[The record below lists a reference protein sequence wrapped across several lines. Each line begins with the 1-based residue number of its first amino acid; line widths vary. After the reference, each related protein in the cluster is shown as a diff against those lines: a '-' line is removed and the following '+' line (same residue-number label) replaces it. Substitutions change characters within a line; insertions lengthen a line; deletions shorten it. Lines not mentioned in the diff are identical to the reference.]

1 MTTER
6 DQVSDTGKK
15 TLSLS
20 KGSGKKLGLRRPT
33 SEGGSVK
40 QSFSGGRS
48 KTVQVEVRK
57 KRARGGAEASEP
69 AAAEVVEEVAVAEPA
84 PAPAEA
90 AAPAPEPTP
99 ARSEPRRE
107 KPAGRARNERPSG
120 GRDGERA
127 KPRHV
132 LRSLSKEEIANRAKA
147 VVEARRQDEE
157 DRRREAEEARR
168 RAEEEARLKVEREA
182 AEKRRAEEEARRKAE
197 EETKRKAEEEARKR
211 LDEPEEPA
219 AKPSEKKDG
228 DKRPAAAKS
237 TPAARP
243 DRPARKAPAKQP
255 AQRRGRNDDRRR
267 GGRITVSQALNED
280 FDKRGGRSVAAM
292 RRAAER
298 ERRQAQQEALARGEG
313 QKQSREITIPDTITV
328 QELSNR
334 MAVRAIDVIKALMG
348 LEIMATI
355 NQVIDADTAELVV
368 EELGHKA
375 KRVSEA
381 DVEIGLREDD
391 DPAETRK
398 PRPPVVTV
406 MGHVDHGKTS
416 LLDALRRTDVV
427 SGEAGGITQHIGAYQ
442 VQSKAGRITFID
454 TPGHAAFT
462 AMRARGAQVTD
473 IVILVVAS
481 DDGVMPQTI
490 EAINHTKAAG
500 VPMIVAINKMDKP
513 DADPQRVKNELL
525 QYEVVPEEMGGDV
538 QIVEVSATARMG
550 LEDLEEQI
558 MLQSEILEL
567 EANPD
572 RAADGVV
579 IEAQLDKGRGP
590 VATVLVQRGTL
601 KVGDIFVAGDEWGR
615 VRAMLD
621 SHGEQVK
628 EAGPSEPV
636 EILGL
641 NGTPAAGD
649 EFTVVEND
657 ARAREVADYRQRVAR
672 NNRVGRGPSTL
683 EQMFADIK
691 KGDIQ
696 QLPIL
701 VKADVQGSVEAIVA
715 AAEGLNTEE
724 VEVRVVHAA
733 VGGITESDVT
743 LAQASGAVIM
753 GFSVRANAQ
762 ARDLAKQNQ
771 AEIRYYSVI
780 YELVDDL
787 KAAMSGLL
795 APKIEETLLGGAE
808 VLEVFG
814 ISKIGKIAGCRIS
827 EGLVRAD
834 AKVRLIRDDVVIYT
848 GDLRSLRRFQDEAR
862 EVREGQECGIGL
874 TNYQDIQ
881 KGDRMEFFTVQEIER
896 TL

>member
-6 DQVSDTGKK
+6 NQVSDTGKK

-33 SEGGSVK
+33 SDSGSVK

-57 KRARGGAEASEP
+57 KRTRGGAEGGDAP
-69 AAAEVVEEVAVAEPA
+69 ANAAVEAPEEVVAAEAA
-84 PAPAEA
+84 PPAEA
-90 AAPAPEPTP
+90 APVAAEAPREAPAASRPRAERAPAP
-99 ARSEPRRE
+99 
-107 KPAGRARNERPSG
+107 
-120 GRDGERA
+120 RDGERA

-157 DRRREAEEARR
+157 DRRREAEEAKR
-168 RAEEEARLKVEREA
+168 RAEEDARLAVEREA

-197 EETKRKAEEEARKR
+197 DESRRKAEEEARKR
-211 LDEPEEPA
+211 LDEPEEAAAQPA
-219 AKPSEKKDG
+219 AAAARPATTER
-228 DKRPAAAKS
+228 RPAA
-237 TPAARP
+237 TPERP
-243 DRPARKAPAKQP
+243 DRPSRKVPAKQP
-255 AQRRGRNDDRRR
+255 GPRRGRNEDRRR

-280 FDKRGGRSVAAM
+280 FGQRGRSVAAM

-313 QKQSREITIPDTITV
+313 QKQAREVTIPETITV

-355 NQVIDADTAELVV
+355 NQTIDADTAELVV

-381 DVEIGLREDD
+381 DVEIGLREDE
-391 DPAETRK
+391 DPEEVRS

-416 LLDALRRTDVV
+416 LLDALRSTDVV
-427 SGEAGGITQHIGAYQ
+427 AGEAGGITQHIGAYQ
-442 VQSKAGRITFID
+442 VQSKSGKITFID

-481 DDGVMPQTI
+481 DDGVMPQTV
-490 EAINHTKAAG
+490 EAISHAKAAG

-513 DADPQRVKNELL
+513 DANPQRVKTELL
-525 QYEVVPEEMGGDV
+525 QHEVVPEEMGGDV
-538 QIVEVSATARMG
+538 QIVEVSATARTG
-550 LEDLEEQI
+550 LDELEEQI
-558 MLQSEILEL
+558 LLQAEIMEL
-567 EANPD
+567 GANPD
-572 RAADGVV
+572 RLADGVV

-601 KVGDIFVAGDEWGR
+601 NVGDIFVAGNEWGR

-628 EAGPSEPV
+628 QAGPSEPV

-649 EFTVVEND
+649 EFTVVESE

-672 NNRVGRGPSTL
+672 DKRTQLGAPATL
-683 EQMFADIK
+683 EQMFADIE
-691 KGDIQ
+691 KGDKQ
-696 QLPIL
+696 QLPVV

-715 AAEGLNTEE
+715 AAESLNTEE
-724 VEVRVVHAA
+724 VEVRVLHAA

-771 AEIRYYSVI
+771 TEIRYYSVI

-795 APKIEETLLGGAE
+795 APKIEETVLGGAE

-814 ISKIGKIAGCRIS
+814 ISKIGKIAGCRIT

-834 AKVRLIRDDVVIYT
+834 ARARLIRDDVVIYT
-848 GDLRSLRRFQDEAR
+848 GDLKSLRRFQDEAR

-881 KGDRMEFFTVQEIER
+881 KGDRMEFFEVEEIER
-896 TL
+896 SL